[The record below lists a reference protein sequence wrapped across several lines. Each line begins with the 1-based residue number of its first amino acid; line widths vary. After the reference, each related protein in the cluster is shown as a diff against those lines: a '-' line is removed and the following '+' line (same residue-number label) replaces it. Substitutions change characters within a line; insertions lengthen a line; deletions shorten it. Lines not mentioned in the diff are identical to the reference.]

1 MFSGHQGIARTL
13 DRYFHWHGLAED
25 FCRAF
30 SSTFV
35 GHVGRKRRLPKAP
48 LQSYIAG
55 APMDRIQIDLLGP
68 LPESTSRNKYVL
80 VIIDQFSKWVQ
91 AYALPHQG
99 SELVAEKLVKEFIA
113 VFVVS
118 LELHSDQGSS
128 FQSELFKELCRPLQ
142 ILQTKA
148 TPYHP
153 TSNGQV
159 ERLTGCFRWSAVA
172 WMLDKPVGRTSAITF
187 GSLSQYPSSSY
198 RIHP

>member
-1 MFSGHQGIARTL
+1 MVLPRM
-13 DRYFHWHGLAED
+13 Y
-25 FCRAF
+25 AF

-35 GHVGRKRRLPKAP
+35 GHVGRKRRLSKAP

-55 APMDRIQIDLLGP
+55 VPIDRNQIDLLGP

-113 VFVVS
+113 VFGVS

-128 FQSELFKELCRPLQ
+128 FQSELFKELCRLLQ
-142 ILQTKA
+142 ISQTKA
-148 TPYHP
+148 TSYHP
-153 TSNGQV
+153 ASNGQV
-159 ERLTGCFRWSAVA
+159 ERLTGCFFRWSAVA
-172 WMLDKPVGRTSAITF
+172 WMLGKASGTNICYYFWQLIAVPLIQLQDSALTIWAQLF
-187 GSLSQYPSSSY
+187 KASLA
-198 RIHP
+198 